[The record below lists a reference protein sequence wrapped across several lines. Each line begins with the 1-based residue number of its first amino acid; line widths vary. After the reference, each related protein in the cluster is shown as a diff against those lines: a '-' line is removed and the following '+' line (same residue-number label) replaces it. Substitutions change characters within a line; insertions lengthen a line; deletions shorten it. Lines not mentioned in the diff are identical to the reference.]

1 MIIGNS
7 TVCGSD
13 GALRWP
19 RGLVSATM
27 LAAAGLGL
35 ATAAQAHPHVFV
47 TAQTTVVYE
56 NGAITGLKHRWLFDE
71 FYTAGA
77 IEGLD
82 KNKDGKVDRDELAE
96 LTRINVEGIKEFD
109 YFTAVKLGAQALA
122 IADPIDAY
130 MEVIETR
137 DAPGPQAMYGIDPQ
151 SPTGAPPPKPA
162 GLWAR
167 LSDAVAGWWARTIRG
182 EGGEP
187 EKTKVLVMGFTMPLR
202 QPVLAEAQG
211 FNFTVQDPA
220 MFIAFA
226 LAAKDPVLLSEG
238 APKGCTARIG
248 AAELDEEQKKLAE
261 AFGQGGQMMLVGSA
275 KTVTMTCPK
284 P

>member
-1 MIIGNS
+1 MITGKLS
-7 TVCGSD
+7 VARLRVTSCRRLATV
-13 GALRWP
+13 
-19 RGLVSATM
+19 
-27 LAAAGLGL
+27 AAAAMATVGL
-35 ATAAQAHPHVFV
+35 AGPALAHPHVFV

-82 KNKDGKVDRDELAE
+82 KNKDGKIDRDELVE
-96 LTRINVEGIKEFD
+96 LTKINVEGIKEFE
-109 YFTAVKLGAQALA
+109 YFTAVKLGKQVLA
-122 IADPIDAY
+122 IGDPLDAY
-130 MEVIETR
+130 MEVIETT

-151 SPTGAPPPKPA
+151 SPSGTPSAKPS

-167 LSDAVAGWWARTIRG
+167 LSDAVSGWWARTIRG
-182 EGGEP
+182 EGSSSDP
-187 EKTKVLVMGFTMPLR
+187 EKSKVLVMGFTMPLK
-202 QPVLAEAQG
+202 QPVLAEAHG

-238 APKGCTARIG
+238 APKGCAATIG
-248 AAELDEEQKKLAE
+248 AMELDDEQKKLAE
-261 AFGQGGQMMLVGSA
+261 AFGQGGQMVFAGAA
-275 KTVTMTCPK
+275 KTVTVTCPK
-284 P
+284 S